1 MSIDKMFET
10 ATREKLRFPFKGQI
24 SVEDLWDLSIE
35 NLDSI
40 FKILNAQLK
49 QTKEESLL
57 QVKTAKD
64 KELDTK
70 IEIIKYV
77 VRVKLEEK
85 AANLQAKENKDKRG
99 KILEILE
106 SKQDA
111 DLRNKTQEELT
122 KMLEEL

>member
-99 KILEILE
+99 KILEILA